1 MVFYITR
8 SMTLAEKRLPA
19 KYRKIQQKQL
29 RAQWDLLSS
38 EAHEQ

>member
-8 SMTLAEKRLPA
+8 NMTLAEKRLPV
-19 KYRKIQQKQL
+19 KYRKIRQKQL